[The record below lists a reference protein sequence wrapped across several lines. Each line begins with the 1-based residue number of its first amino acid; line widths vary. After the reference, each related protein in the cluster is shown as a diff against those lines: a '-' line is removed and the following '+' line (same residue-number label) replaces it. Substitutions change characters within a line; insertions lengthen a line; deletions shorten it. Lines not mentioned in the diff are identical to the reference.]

1 MLGSRIICLN
11 MALTQV
17 QQTTELIQRSKR
29 ILIVTRQPET
39 TDALAA
45 CVAVS
50 LFLNKLQKTAD
61 VVIPGFEAKRAPAFL
76 KSDTVKPALGAVRA
90 FEISVD
96 VSANPLDQLHY
107 DVKDGRLL
115 IDIVPKSG
123 EWSPKDVTF
132 RHGQD
137 RYDLVIAL
145 DCPDVHALGSLF
157 ADHADFLYRTPILNI
172 DRDPGNEYWGQIN
185 LVDLTAVST
194 TEILYRLFADWN
206 RNLIDEDIATALLA
220 GMISKT
226 QSFRTSNVTP
236 QTLQTASELVAMGAK
251 REEIVHG
258 LWRTRTVPT
267 LRLWG
272 RALSRLEQDRD
283 SGLVWTSLAR
293 QDFLEAGADERALD
307 GIVRE
312 LVSYAPD
319 AKVILL
325 AHERADAGKAHIRMT
340 IHAQPPHSAQ
350 ELGRLFGVSGSRE
363 TVEFNLPPETSLFE
377 GTRMV
382 VDRLRQTLKA
392 TRN

>member
-1 MLGSRIICLN
+1 

-17 QQTTELIQRSKR
+17 QQATELIQRSKR

-50 LFLNKLQKTAD
+50 LFLNKQQKAAD
-61 VVIPGFEAKRAPAFL
+61 AVIPDFDAKQAPAFL
-76 KSDTVKPALGAVRA
+76 KTEGLKTILGAVRS

-96 VSANPLDQLHY
+96 VNLNPLDQLHY

-194 TEILYRLFADWN
+194 TEILYRLFAEWN

-236 QTLQTASELVAMGAK
+236 QTLQTASELIAMGAR

-272 RALSRLEQDRD
+272 RALSRLEQDRE
-283 SGLVWTSLAR
+283 SGLVWTSLTR
-293 QDFLEAGADERALD
+293 QDFIEAGADERALD

-319 AKVILL
+319 AKVIVI
-325 AHERADAGKAHIRMT
+325 AHERQQNGRPEVKIT
-340 IHAQPPHSAQ
+340 IHVQPPHSAQ
-350 ELGRLFGVSGSRE
+350 ELGRIFGVSGSRE
-363 TVEFNLPPETSLFE
+363 TVEFSLPSPTTLME
-377 GTRMV
+377 GTATV
-382 VDRLRQTLKA
+382 VDRLRQVMRAIKK
-392 TRN
+392 